1 MRFAFAL
8 AGLAFS
14 ALLGPCWAQSW
25 PAKPIRV
32 VVPLAAGGTGD
43 TLGRIVAEGLSSALN
58 APVIVDNRPGAGG
71 VIGTELV
78 ARSGGDGYTLLATSS
93 SHVLN
98 SALRP
103 GKLSY
108 DPLKDFIAITQI
120 ADTHQVLL
128 AHPSL
133 GIGTVKELIAA
144 AKARPG
150 KLTYGSAGNGSAT
163 HLNAELLKSL
173 AHIDLV
179 HVPYKGSTQSR
190 TDLLSGQVN
199 LSIDGLLPTLPHV
212 RAGKLRALAV
222 TNGKRATVAPDIP
235 TMAEAGVPGYRSD
248 TWYALLA
255 PAGTPE
261 AIVTRV
267 RDATIASLAS
277 PAVRDKLLQQGA
289 EPVGGSGR
297 QLMELMQEDL
307 ARWKKVVADTGAHVD

>member
-1 MRFAFAL
+1 LRPVAFL
-8 AGLAFS
+8 AGLLFC
-14 ALLGPCWAQSW
+14 ALCNAQSY
-25 PAKPIRV
+25 PSKPIRV

-43 TLGRIVAEGLSSALN
+43 TLGRLVAESLGTALN
-58 APVIVDNRPGAGG
+58 APVVVDNRPGAGG
-71 VIGTELV
+71 VIGTEVV
-78 ARSGGDGYTLLATSS
+78 ARSAADGYTLLVTSS

-133 GIGTVKELIAA
+133 GIGTVRELIAA
-144 AKARPG
+144 AKAQPG

-173 AHIDLV
+173 AGIDLI
-179 HVPYKGSTQSR
+179 HVPYKGSTQAR

-199 LSIDGLLPTLPHV
+199 LAIDGLLPTLPLV
-212 RAGKLRALAV
+212 RSGKLRALAV
-222 TNGKRATVAPDIP
+222 TNGKRAAVAPEIP

-255 PAGTPE
+255 PAGVPE
-261 AIVTRV
+261 IIVARLREAAV
-267 RDATIASLAS
+267 SSLAS
-277 PAVRDKLLQQGA
+277 PAMRDRLLQQGA
-289 EPVGGSGR
+289 EPVGGTSR
-297 QLMELMQEDL
+297 QLQELMQEDL
-307 ARWKKVVADTGAHVD
+307 ARWRKVVADTGAHVE

>member
-1 MRFAFAL
+1 LRLGVLFA
-8 AGLAFS
+8 
-14 ALLGPCWAQSW
+14 ALLFCALGNAQTYPS
-25 PAKPIRV
+25 KPIRV

-43 TLGRIVAEGLSSALN
+43 TLGRLVAESLGTALN
-58 APVIVDNRPGAGG
+58 APVVVDNRPGAGG
-71 VIGTELV
+71 VIGTEVV
-78 ARSGGDGYTLLATSS
+78 ARSAADGYTLLVTSS

-133 GIGTVKELIAA
+133 GIGTVREMIAA
-144 AKARPG
+144 AKAAPG

-173 AHIDLV
+173 AGIDLV
-179 HVPYKGSTQSR
+179 HVPYKGSTQAR

-199 LSIDGLLPTLPHV
+199 LAIDGLLPTLPLV
-212 RAGKLRALAV
+212 RSGKLRALAV
-222 TNGKRATVAPDIP
+222 TNGKRAAVAPEIP

-255 PAGTPE
+255 PAGVPE
-261 AIVTRV
+261 IIVARLREAAV
-267 RDATIASLAS
+267 SSLAS
-277 PAVRDKLLQQGA
+277 PAMRDRLLQQGA
-289 EPVGGSGR
+289 EPVGGTSR
-297 QLMELMQEDL
+297 QLQELMQEDL
-307 ARWKKVVADTGAHVD
+307 ARWRKVVADTGAHVE

>member
-1 MRFAFAL
+1 VRSAILL
-8 AGLAFS
+8 A
-14 ALLGPCWAQSW
+14 ALLFSTLCGAQAYPSR
-25 PAKPIRV
+25 PIRV

-43 TLGRIVAEGLSSALN
+43 TLGRIVAEGLGAALN
-58 APVIVDNRPGAGG
+58 APVVVDNRPGAGG
-71 VIGTELV
+71 VIGTEVV
-78 ARSGGDGYTLLATSS
+78 ARSAADGYTLLVTSS

-133 GIGTVKELIAA
+133 GISTVRELIAA
-144 AKARPG
+144 AKAKPG

-173 AHIDLV
+173 AGIDIL
-179 HVPYKGSTQSR
+179 HVPYKGSTQAR

-199 LSIDGLLPTLPHV
+199 LAIDGLLPTLPLV
-212 RAGKLRALAV
+212 RGGKLKALAV
-222 TNGKRATVAPDIP
+222 TNGKRAAVAPEIP

-255 PAGTPE
+255 PAGVPE
-261 AIVTRV
+261 AIVARIREAAV
-267 RDATIASLAS
+267 SSLAA
-277 PAVRDKLLQQGA
+277 PALRERLMQQGA
-289 EPVGGSGR
+289 EPAGGTSR

-307 ARWKKVVADTGAHVD
+307 ARWRKVVADTGAHVE

>member
-1 MRFAFAL
+1 VRFAFAL

>member
-1 MRFAFAL
+1 VRLGIAL
-8 AGLAFS
+8 ACLAFS
-14 ALLGPCWAQSW
+14 ALGWAQSW
-25 PAKPIRV
+25 PTKPIRV

-43 TLGRIVAEGLSSALN
+43 TLGRIVAEGLGAALG
-58 APVIVDNRPGAGG
+58 AAVVVDNRPGAGG
-71 VIGTELV
+71 VIGTEVV
-78 ARSGGDGYTLLATSS
+78 ARSAPDGYTLLVTSS

-98 SALRP
+98 TALRP

-133 GIGTVKELIAA
+133 GIGTVRELVAA
-144 AKARPG
+144 AKAKPG

-163 HLNAELLKSL
+163 HLNAELLKTL
-173 AHIDLV
+173 AGIDLV

-199 LSIDGLLPTLPHV
+199 LSIDGLLPTLPLV

-222 TNGKRATVAPDIP
+222 TNGKRAAVAPDIP

-261 AIVTRV
+261 PIVVRV
-267 RDATIASLAS
+267 REAAIASLAA
-277 PAVRDKLLQQGA
+277 PATRERLLQQGA

-297 QLMELMQEDL
+297 QLMDLMQEDL
-307 ARWKKVVADTGAHVD
+307 VRWRKVVADTGAQVD